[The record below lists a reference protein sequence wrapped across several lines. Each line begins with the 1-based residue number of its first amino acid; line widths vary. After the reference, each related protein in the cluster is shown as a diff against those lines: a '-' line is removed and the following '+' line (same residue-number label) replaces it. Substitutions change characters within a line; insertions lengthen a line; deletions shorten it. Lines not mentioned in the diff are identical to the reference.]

1 MTVMRFLYFKDQPTL
16 KATVR
21 GVLRKRTSLGVTFTY
36 ARAAPADMASALGDP
51 MKHLPDNT
59 RGALLMMM
67 SMAAFAS
74 NDAII
79 KGLVSHINLYQ
90 VLFLRGSLT
99 IVLVFAVLTRL
110 TGPISFRIPKKD
122 AAVLTLR
129 SAAEV
134 SASIGIVTA
143 LTLMPFANLGAILQS
158 TPLVLALSAAVVFGY
173 PIGWRRLAAI
183 LIGFC
188 GVMLIAKPGPEG
200 FADGTLWA
208 LLGVAS
214 VTVRDLAVR
223 AMSPAVSTTTTTL
236 CATTSVTVVMGV
248 LSLGVTWDPVSFVDG
263 FWLVANAITITIAF
277 SLAVMVMKV
286 GDISF
291 VASFRYSGLLWT
303 ILLGLFIFGEV
314 PDGWTLIGGAIIAA
328 TGIYTLMREA
338 RVAKAKAAKGQ

>member
-1 MTVMRFLYFKDQPTL
+1 MGRV
-16 KATVR
+16 
-21 GVLRKRTSLGVTFTY
+21 
-36 ARAAPADMASALGDP
+36 LGDF

-67 SMAAFAS
+67 SMAAFAT
-74 NDAII
+74 NDAIM

-90 VLFLRGSLT
+90 VLFLRGCLT
-99 IVLVFAVLTRL
+99 ILLVVVVLSKL

-134 SASIGIVTA
+134 TASIGIVTA

-158 TPLVLALSAAVVFGY
+158 TPLALALSAAVVFGH
-173 PIGWRRLAAI
+173 PIGWRRLVAI
-183 LIGFC
+183 VIGFC
-188 GVMLIAKPGPEG
+188 GVMLIAKPGPDG
-200 FADGTLWA
+200 FSDGTFWA

-223 AMSPAVSTTTTTL
+223 GMSKAVSTTTTTL
-236 CATTSVTVVMGV
+236 SATISVTVVMGL
-248 LSLGVTWDPVSFVDG
+248 LSLGVTWDPVSAVDW
-263 FWLVANAITITIAF
+263 FWIVANAVAITIAF

-291 VASFRYSGLLWT
+291 VASFRYSALVWT
-303 ILLGLFIFGEV
+303 ILLGLFVFGEV
-314 PDGWTLIGGAIIAA
+314 PDGWTLIGAAIIAA
-328 TGIYTLMREA
+328 TGIYTFMREA
-338 RVAKAKAAKGQ
+338 RVAQPKSSSGR